1 MKKII
6 LLLLV
11 GVLAISC
18 FAGCSKNNEPTE
30 NTQPKEEIVINI
42 DSVPDAS
49 AYIMTDGTMLR
60 TGDKFP
66 EEPTEG
72 DIFQCENYRY
82 GYKKIFNAEK
92 NVWIAIEEDAWTVH
106 IINEETT
113 SYDDCF
119 KKINGKT
126 VIIPSTVTN
135 EEPAK
140 A

>member
-11 GVLAISC
+11 GILAISC

-42 DSVPDAS
+42 DFVPDAS

-126 VIIPSTVTN
+126 VIIPSTTTS

>member
-11 GVLAISC
+11 GVLVISC
-18 FAGCSKNNEPTE
+18 FVGCSKNKEPAE

-42 DSVPDAS
+42 VSIPDAS
-49 AYIMTDGTMLR
+49 AYIMVDGTMLR

-66 EEPTEG
+66 ENPTEG

>member
-11 GVLAISC
+11 CILAVSC

-30 NTQPKEEIVINI
+30 NTQSKEEVVINI
-42 DSVPDAS
+42 VSVPDAS
-49 AYIMTDGTMLR
+49 AYIMADGTMLR

-66 EEPTEG
+66 ENPTEG

-92 NVWIAIEEDAWTVH
+92 NSWISIEEDAWTVH
-106 IINEETT
+106 IVNEETT

-126 VIIPSTVTN
+126 VIVPSTTTN
-135 EEPAK
+135 EEPTNV
-140 A
+140 